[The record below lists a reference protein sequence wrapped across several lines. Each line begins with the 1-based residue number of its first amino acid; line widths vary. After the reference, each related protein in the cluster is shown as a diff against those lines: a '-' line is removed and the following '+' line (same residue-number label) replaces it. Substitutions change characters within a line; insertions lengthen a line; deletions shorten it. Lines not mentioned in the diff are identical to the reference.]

1 MRHRTL
7 HKSSGVCAVITVYSF
22 MTNFWAND
30 NTFTET
36 WELLR
41 FCLTFLPSACT
52 SLPSTNTDTPCV
64 CLRKHSYRFPFIV
77 VAANTSE
84 QCKVNLSV
92 LLEQLN
98 VNLEKHAMPRLNFIQ
113 ISLSFSSS
121 GFHTVVKIWIDMQM
135 KPIGWLNNNL
145 YPYEQ
150 L

>member
-1 MRHRTL
+1 
-7 HKSSGVCAVITVYSF
+7 
-22 MTNFWAND
+22 
-30 NTFTET
+30 
-36 WELLR
+36 
-41 FCLTFLPSACT
+41 
-52 SLPSTNTDTPCV
+52 
-64 CLRKHSYRFPFIV
+64 V